1 VRAQRG
7 TALAEFALAW
17 PVLLLAV
24 LGAVEL
30 SIWSAEAFAA
40 RSAALSGARA
50 GAVAGGGAAV
60 AQTVAISALRP
71 SLAGAPLTGWCPHAQ
86 AAPPAGVWV
95 CGSDLGA
102 AIEVR
107 VGGSVPALVPLV
119 AGGAGLPLAADVAI
133 PKVTFR

>member
-1 VRAQRG
+1 VSHQRG

-40 RSAALSGARA
+40 RSAAVSGARA
-50 GAVAGGGAAV
+50 GAVAGGSAAV
-60 AQTVAISALRP
+60 AQQVAISALRP
-71 SLAGAPLTGWCPHAQ
+71 SLAGARLTGWCPRGKGR
-86 AAPPAGVWV
+86 PPAGVWV
-95 CGSDLGA
+95 CGSDLGG

-119 AGGAGLPLAADVAI
+119 PGGAGLPLRADVAI
-133 PKVTFR
+133 PKATFG

>member
-1 VRAQRG
+1 VRNQRG

-50 GAVAGGGAAV
+50 GAVAGGSAAGAQAV
-60 AQTVAISALRP
+60 AIAALRP
-71 SLAGAPLTGWCPHAQ
+71 SLAGAALTGWCPQAQ
-86 AAPPAGVWV
+86 DPPPAGAWV
-95 CGSDLGA
+95 CGTDLGG

-107 VGGSVPALVPLV
+107 VGGTVPALVPLV
-119 AGGAGLPLAADVAI
+119 PGGAGLPLRADVAI
-133 PKVTFR
+133 PKATFG